1 MKDLPIKSS
10 VIILGIITFAIIVIP
25 RFAYV

>member
-10 VIILGIITFAIIVIP
+10 VIILGIITFAIVVIP

>member
-10 VIILGIITFAIIVIP
+10 VIVLGIITFAIVVIP
-25 RFAYV
+25 RLAYV

>member
-10 VIILGIITFAIIVIP
+10 VIVLGIIAFAIVVIP
-25 RFAYV
+25 RLAYV

>member
-1 MKDLPIKSS
+1 MKDIPIKSS
-10 VIILGIITFAIIVIP
+10 VIILGIITFAIVVIP